1 MNKARLVSLGAVHTH
16 IYIYIG
22 NLLKRLNN
30 IDIKTTTK
38 PKKF

>member
-1 MNKARLVSLGAVHTH
+1 MNKARLVSLGAIY

-30 IDIKTTTK
+30 IDIKITAK
-38 PKKF
+38 PKSI

>member
-1 MNKARLVSLGAVHTH
+1 MNKARFVSLGA

-30 IDIKTTTK
+30 IDIKITAK
-38 PKKF
+38 PKSI